1 MSNMR
6 LLPYKN
12 FSLTYIE
19 YRESYISNY
28 GRDKFNKA
36 FDAVINHEKTI
47 SLLRASKEKRV
58 APKGSE
64 FCGLIFLMSYFIFA
78 KNDTRAIGAIIALY
92 LWNEKINNE
101 LRIADEKHLGWTIEE
116 IFGFLRI

>member
-1 MSNMR
+1 MK

-19 YRESYISNY
+19 YREEYISTH
-28 GRDKFNKA
+28 GRDKFNRA
-36 FDAVINHEKTI
+36 FDAVLNYEKTI
-47 SLLRASKEKRV
+47 SLLRASEEKRV
-58 APKGSE
+58 APKGNE
-64 FCGLIFLMSYFIFA
+64 FCGLIFLMPYFIFA

-92 LWNEKINNE
+92 LWNEKINNR
-101 LRIADEKHLGWTIEE
+101 LQILDEKHLSWTIEE